1 MELIPSNDGKIKA
14 AKILLAM
21 ENTANRSLNVLF
33 PIECNNENEDATIVD
48 MRKNNETIHSPND
61 NNQKLT
67 DEEFVREKRNQL
79 EEVHKRQLSTWE
91 TKFALAV

>member
-1 MELIPSNDGKIKA
+1 
-14 AKILLAM
+14 M

-33 PIECNNENEDATIVD
+33 PIECNNKNEKERNEKERND

-91 TKFALAV
+91 TKFVLAV